1 MPERV
6 FSAPA
11 VPYAV
16 ISAALFASA
25 DPPDVLLTKL
35 ERTALESPVVLALV
49 SDEDPSLVTLLKN
62 PRRFVGSLIRP
73 TPLDG
78 LVFGFSGP
86 DARRLAAVH
95 VPASAFE
102 TSAAYN
108 VLDDAGAVRAGLEAL
123 PADHAFHPYVN
134 VGTAGMTNSACKRAV
149 LLPTDWHSRLAR
161 EFPFGV
167 GLKELYD
174 LFLAPLSAAEA
185 PLYRDV
191 FDWWRHAA
199 TRAAAAGARPRSG
212 LQVDTAQALPPAIR
226 GDRDGWAQEQV
237 EALFRPLRAVTPPLS
252 SAAFET
258 GMHLLRTD
266 LAAHHA
272 VREARE
278 LAQHADREAR
288 EDRRDAPQTF
298 EGRFGTAKLEE
309 VLRLLALDT
318 ADDLPEL
325 LRTLGRNKKKSDDA
339 LVLQMAIDNRAA
351 APASAANEYTK
362 PTLSTHIIDLFR
374 SYSWAATG
382 ELVTDGIT
390 PFNITFASEA
400 SARAVALRVTKLVA
414 VESGSSA
421 MSYSDAETFLVDE
434 STFPADTTACGYRLQ
449 AHSIL
454 VDLMLGELA
463 PFAVAYRQC
472 VSDLRS
478 HFELSLKVHYGELG
492 GGAYHI
498 ALRILY
504 WITQQFLYYLSERK
518 FGRDPPVP
526 DFSGLLRHVH
536 TKTLDGFLG
545 RLPASWLE
553 RVHPESSTPGPSGAA
568 PPGGQAT
575 PTARTRGTPEAVTNT
590 NYVNSLKKRWQ
601 ASGLNTLQA
610 MLQAHTGE
618 GAPLVPKMGEQEA
631 CLSWLIKGRCFAN
644 CPRAATHKQAN
655 QALIAQVHALMDAC
669 GLPASN

>member
-1 MPERV
+1 M
-6 FSAPA
+6 
-11 VPYAV
+11 
-16 ISAALFASA
+16 
-25 DPPDVLLTKL
+25 
-35 ERTALESPVVLALV
+35 
-49 SDEDPSLVTLLKN
+49 
-62 PRRFVGSLIRP
+62 
-73 TPLDG
+73 
-78 LVFGFSGP
+78 
-86 DARRLAAVH
+86 
-95 VPASAFE
+95 
-102 TSAAYN
+102 
-108 VLDDAGAVRAGLEAL
+108 
-123 PADHAFHPYVN
+123 
-134 VGTAGMTNSACKRAV
+134 
-149 LLPTDWHSRLAR
+149 
-161 EFPFGV
+161 
-167 GLKELYD
+167 
-174 LFLAPLSAAEA
+174 
-185 PLYRDV
+185 
-191 FDWWRHAA
+191 
-199 TRAAAAGARPRSG
+199 
-212 LQVDTAQALPPAIR
+212 Q
-226 GDRDGWAQEQV
+226 
-237 EALFRPLRAVTPPLS
+237 
-252 SAAFET
+252 
-258 GMHLLRTD
+258 LLRTD

-288 EDRRDAPQTF
+288 EDRRDAAQTF

-309 VLRLLALDT
+309 LLRLLGLES
-318 ADDLPEL
+318 ADDLPEI
-325 LRTLGRNKKKSDDA
+325 LRALGRNKKKSDDA

-374 SYSWAATG
+374 SFAWASTG
-382 ELVTDGIT
+382 ELVSDGIT

-421 MSYSDAETFLVDE
+421 MSYADAETFMVDE

-454 VDLMLGELA
+454 VDLMLGEAA

-472 VSDLRS
+472 VMDLRS
-478 HFELSLKVHYGELG
+478 HFELSLKVHYGDLG
-492 GGAYHI
+492 GGAYHV

-518 FGRDPPVP
+518 FGREPPLP
-526 DFSGLLRHVH
+526 DFPGLLRHVH

-553 RVHPESSTPGPSGAA
+553 RVHPDGSTPAVQTA
-568 PPGGQAT
+568 TPPGGQGAST
-575 PTARTRGTPEAVTNT
+575 SRTRGTPEGVTNT

-601 ASGLNTLQA
+601 ASGLGTLQS

-618 GAPLVPKMGEQEA
+618 GPPPVPKMGEQEA

-644 CPRAATHKQAN
+644 CPRVATHKQAN